1 MFVLYKYI
9 SRASTQT
16 SSLSQPIDLTSTL
29 IYNEKNNAHI
39 G

>member
-1 MFVLYKYI
+1 MFVLYKFI

-16 SSLSQPIDLTSTL
+16 LSLLQQIDLTRTL

>member
-1 MFVLYKYI
+1 MFVSYKYI
-9 SRASTQT
+9 PRASIQT
-16 SSLSQPIDLTSTL
+16 LSLLQHIDLTRTL